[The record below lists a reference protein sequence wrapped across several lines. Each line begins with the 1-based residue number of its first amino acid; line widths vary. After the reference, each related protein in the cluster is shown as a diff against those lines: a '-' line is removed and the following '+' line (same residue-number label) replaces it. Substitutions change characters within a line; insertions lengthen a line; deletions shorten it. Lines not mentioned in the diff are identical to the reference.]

1 MKDVVSTESEKVEGR
16 LNRILKSSQ
25 EKDTYIWHQNGRS
38 KQWKNTEGHFYRYD
52 KGNVEYEK
60 TLA

>member
-1 MKDVVSTESEKVEGR
+1 MKDVVCTESEKVEGR

-25 EKDTYIWHQNGRS
+25 EKDTYGTKMEDQNNE
-38 KQWKNTEGHFYRYD
+38 KDTEGHFYRYD